1 MFPTFFFSLH
11 FCKASINSAVFQMVQ
26 NETKEGYYES
36 FPTSGNYFQ
45 LPRNY
50 LQKFLISNHIFSFL
64 IFLGIL
70 ITKKH
75 DLEDLT
81 HSFEKHDFEDLTH
94 SLEEHDYDDLNCSF
108 EKYIFTYAFLVSA
121 EAVVKTVKNRSE
133 KIGMKSVMKEVALER
148 CS

>member
-1 MFPTFFFSLH
+1 MGVNISHILQVKPELS
-11 FCKASINSAVFQMVQ
+11 
-26 NETKEGYYES
+26 
-36 FPTSGNYFQ
+36 
-45 LPRNY
+45 RNY
-50 LQKFLISNHIFSFL
+50 WQIFLISNYIFWFL

-70 ITKKH
+70 ITKKY

>member
-1 MFPTFFFSLH
+1 MGVNISHILQVKPELS
-11 FCKASINSAVFQMVQ
+11 
-26 NETKEGYYES
+26 
-36 FPTSGNYFQ
+36 
-45 LPRNY
+45 RNY
-50 LQKFLISNHIFSFL
+50 WQIFLISNYIFWFL

-75 DLEDLT
+75 DL
-81 HSFEKHDFEDLTH
+81 EDLTH

-108 EKYIFTYAFLVSA
+108 EKYLFTYAFLVSA